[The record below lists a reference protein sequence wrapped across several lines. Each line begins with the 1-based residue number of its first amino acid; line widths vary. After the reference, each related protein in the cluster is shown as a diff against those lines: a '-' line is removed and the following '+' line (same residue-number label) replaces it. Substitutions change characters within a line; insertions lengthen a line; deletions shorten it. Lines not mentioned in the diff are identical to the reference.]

1 MRQTNLHC
9 NIIKLSS
16 VSTNQTLKHL
26 LAVETQGEVAGIKEM
41 LKKLYNEEFNEFQS
55 KRKHGVFVELE
66 KLSLEDKQ
74 FMTMEKGAKFVTG
87 R

>member
-41 LKKLYNEEFNEFQS
+41 LKKLYNEEFN
-55 KRKHGVFVELE
+55 
-66 KLSLEDKQ
+66 
-74 FMTMEKGAKFVTG
+74 
-87 R
+87 

>member
-16 VSTNQTLKHL
+16 ISTNQTLKHL

-74 FMTMEKGAKFVTG
+74 FMTMENGAKFVTG
-87 R
+87 C